1 VSVAAGRQARAR
13 WRRVDGVLLLDK
25 PSGLTSNAAL
35 QASRRLYQAEKAGHT
50 GTLDPLASGLLPIC
64 FGEATKFA
72 GELLGADKS
81 YCATVQLGI
90 VTDTG
95 DAEGHVLA
103 THPVDVEPEALAS
116 CLAGF
121 LGESQQIPPMHS
133 ALKRDGRPLY
143 EYARA
148 GIELAREPRR
158 VVIHE
163 IALVDDETDLA
174 RRRFAFT
181 VRCSKG
187 TYVRTLATDLGE
199 RLGCGA
205 HLAALRR
212 TAIGGLDLA
221 YAHTLAQLDQ
231 TDAVGREALLL
242 PMDSLLSEL
251 PEVRLPAE
259 SAIRLCHG
267 QAVPV
272 AAAAATRVR
281 VYGSQAEFLGV
292 CAITPYGLLRP
303 VRLLSPGSGA

>member
-1 VSVAAGRQARAR
+1 MSAAPGRQRRSR

-25 PSGLTSNAAL
+25 PSGVTSNAAL
-35 QASRRLYQAEKAGHT
+35 QIARRLYQAEKAGHT

-81 YCATVQLGI
+81 YRATVQLGI

-95 DAEGHVLA
+95 DAEGQVLA
-103 THPVDVEPEALAS
+103 THPVGVNPEAVAS

-148 GIELAREPRR
+148 GIELDREPRR
-158 VVIHE
+158 IVVHE
-163 IALVDDETDLA
+163 ISLVAGEMDLA
-174 RRRFAFT
+174 NGRFAFT

-212 TAIGGLDLA
+212 TAIGALDLA
-221 YAHTLAQLDQ
+221 YAHTLTQLDA
-231 TDAVGREALLL
+231 TDSVERDALLR
-242 PMDSLLSEL
+242 PMDSLLMQL

-259 SAIRLCHG
+259 SALRLGHG
-267 QAVPV
+267 QAVP
-272 AAAAATRVR
+272 AGAGISGRVR
-281 VYGSQAEFLGV
+281 VYGPMAFVGV
-292 CAITPYGLLRP
+292 CEATPQGMLRP
-303 VRLLSPGSGA
+303 VRLVSSPLGA